1 MGNYH
6 LPLELR
12 DSMSLTTSRGALII
26 ASEENLLPLREYG
39 VLGGGEAT
47 RFLALPADEG
57 LPAGEIGDAV
67 VVVIEVDPTSD
78 ASLQRLATTRIDYP
92 GITLIVALRDAS
104 VSLVR
109 TLIRQGVADVA
120 QLPFQPDSLATQ
132 ILDALSAQT
141 ERADKGDLAPMIAV
155 AGATGGCGATT
166 VLTHLAHAIA
176 RANTGDRGVC
186 LIDLDLQG
194 GDAASYLG
202 VNPKVTIDELLDA
215 GSRIDADLF
224 RSAVIDTHLG
234 FSLIAAPN
242 DIKPID
248 SVVTDQLLSV
258 LGLAR
263 SLFDYVLVDL
273 PPVWNNWSLSV
284 TNAADRMLLV
294 SDASINS
301 LRQAKRRI
309 RLFGEIDFASS
320 QIDVAINR
328 MERKLFRP
336 VSEDA
341 ISDVLGAAISCTL
354 AVDSQAISAA
364 QDEGR
369 LVYEGGAK
377 SRFGSQIDAL
387 ANTMCQRLRSS

>member
-1 MGNYH
+1 
-6 LPLELR
+6 
-12 DSMSLTTSRGALII
+12 MSLTNSGGALII
-26 ASEENLLPLREYG
+26 ASAENLLPLRNDG
-39 VLGGGEAT
+39 VLGEGGAT
-47 RFLALPADEG
+47 RFLALTAEEA
-57 LPAGEIGDAV
+57 LPAGTINKAN
-67 VVVIEVDPTSD
+67 VVVIEVDPASD
-78 ASLQRLATTRIDYP
+78 ASLKRLASMRVEYP
-92 GITLIVALRDAS
+92 EISLIVALRDAS

-109 TLIRQGVADVA
+109 TLIHQGVADVA
-120 QLPFQPDSLATQ
+120 QIPFQPGSLATQ
-132 ILDALSAQT
+132 ILDALSVQT
-141 ERADKGDLAPMIAV
+141 GQSDESDLAPMITV

-166 VLTHLAHAIA
+166 VLTHLAHAVA
-176 RANTGDRGVC
+176 ETNTGNRGVC

-202 VNPKVTIDELLDA
+202 INPKVTIDELLDA

-248 SVVTDQLLSV
+248 RLDTGQLLSV
-258 LGLAR
+258 LKFAR
-263 SLFDYVLVDL
+263 GMFDYVLVDL
-273 PPVWNNWSLSV
+273 PPVWNDWSLSV
-284 TNAADRMLLV
+284 INAADRMLLV

-301 LRQAKRRI
+301 LRQAKRRF
-309 RLFGEIDFASS
+309 RLFGEIDFPSS
-320 QIDVAINR
+320 RIDVAINR

-341 ISDVLGAAISCTL
+341 IADVLGAAISCTL
-354 AVDSQAISAA
+354 PFDSKAISAA
-364 QDEGR
+364 QDEGQ

-387 ANTMCQRLRSS
+387 TNTICQRLRSV